1 LYNTI
6 LSNGIGTKKTTR
18 KNKQVIRQ
26 FFELLDR
33 HDTERMGQLLI
44 SNTNYSFRSS
54 ERLAMDWN
62 AHKQLLAI
70 VTRAF
75 PDICHNIKDMV
86 AEGDKV
92 AVSMN
97 VIGTHKGEFQG
108 IPPTGRRVS
117 LDEMA
122 FVTITDGKITEGWI
136 ISDTMSFMQ
145 QIGAVPTDVYA
156 HNSLGDSSKE

>member
-1 LYNTI
+1 MA
-6 LSNGIGTKKTTR
+6 SAPQKKQQEE
-18 KNKQVIRQ
+18 NKQVIRQ

-44 SNTNYSFRSS
+44 SNTNYSFHSS
-54 ERLAMDWN
+54 GRLAMDWN
-62 AHKQLLAI
+62 AHKRLLAI

-117 LDEMA
+117 LDEMV

-145 QIGAVPTDVYA
+145 QIGAVPTDLYA

>member
-1 LYNTI
+1 MG
-6 LSNGIGTKKTTR
+6 SDPQKKQQEE
-18 KNKQVIRQ
+18 NKQVIRQ

-44 SNTNYSFRSS
+44 SSTNYSFQPSGRP
-54 ERLAMDWN
+54 AMDWN
-62 AHKQLLAI
+62 THKQLLAI
-70 VTRAF
+70 VTKAF

-86 AEGDKV
+86 VEGDKV
-92 AVSMN
+92 AVRMN

-108 IPPTGRRVS
+108 IPPSGKSVS

-122 FVTITDGKITEGWI
+122 FITITGGKITEGWV

-145 QIGAVPTDVYA
+145 QIGAVPADAYA
-156 HNSLGDSSKE
+156 HNSLRDSSEE